1 MKTIP
6 VLFLLTLLVSALPSS
21 AQNASPKPNLSG
33 TWVFSPQKSALKI
46 DPPTSM
52 TLHIDQTDLQ
62 ISFARSQAY
71 GEQKFDWKLETVADG
86 QKEVVQ
92 EAPAYKANVRAYWE
106 GNSLVLDQKI
116 TASDGTQANDMVTYS
131 LADNGHTLQAVEKQT
146 TVGGKGSVTNKWIYE
161 KQGQ

>member
-1 MKTIP
+1 MTRLLASLLLA
-6 VLFLLTLLVSALPSS
+6 VLASTPFQ
-21 AQNASPKPNLSG
+21 AQNPSPKPNLTG

-46 DPPTSM
+46 DAPTSM

-92 EAPAYKANVRAYWE
+92 ESPAYKANVRAYWE

-116 TASDGTQANDMVTYS
+116 TASDGTQATDMVTYS
-131 LADNGHTLQAVEKQT
+131 LADNGKMLQAVERQT
-146 TVGGKGSVTNKWIYE
+146 TVGGKGSVTNKWVYE
-161 KQGQ
+161 KKP

>member
-1 MKTIP
+1 MTRLTVLLLAVLAAIP
-6 VLFLLTLLVSALPSS
+6 SP
-21 AQNASPKPNLSG
+21 AQAPSPKPNLTG

-46 DPPTSM
+46 DPPSSM
-52 TLHIDQTDLQ
+52 TLHIDQSDLQ

-92 EAPAYKANVRAYWE
+92 ESPAYKANVRAYWE

-116 TASDGTQANDMVTYS
+116 TASDGTQATDMVTYS
-131 LADNGHTLQAVEKQT
+131 LADNGKMLQAVERQT
-146 TVGGKGSVTNKWIYE
+146 TVGGKGSVTNKWVYE
-161 KQGQ
+161 KQAQ